1 MMKAM
6 ILAVSAATAV
16 AGANV
21 RITEYMYSGTG
32 GEFIEIT
39 NLGHSS
45 IDLTGWSYDDD
56 SRTPGS
62 VMLSGLLGRGRS
74 LILTEDSESTFR
86 AAWGLGA
93 NVLVIGNVTHNLG
106 RADEINIFDAGANL
120 IDRLTYGDQ
129 AFPGTIRT
137 QGRSGNPGNPG
148 IIGANDIAS
157 WVLSFV
163 GDDFGSYASSNG
175 DIGNPGAFIP
185 SPGTGALLGLGG
197 LVALRRRR

>member
-1 MMKAM
+1 MMKTM
-6 ILAVSAATAV
+6 ILAVSVAAA
-16 AGANV
+16 AANANI

-39 NLGHSS
+39 NLGHSA

-62 VMLSGLLGRGRS
+62 VMLSGILARGRS
-74 LILTEDSESTFR
+74 LILTEDSEATFR
-86 AAWGLGA
+86 ANWGLGLD
-93 NVLVIGNVTHNLG
+93 VLVIGNVTHNLG
-106 RADEINIFDAGANL
+106 RADEINIYDAGANL

-129 AFPGTIRT
+129 VFPGTIRT

-148 IIGANDIAS
+148 TIGTNDIAS

-163 GDDFGSYASSNG
+163 GDSFGSWTSTRG
-175 DIGNPGAFIP
+175 DIGNPGTHIP
-185 SPGTGALLGLGG
+185 SPGAAALLGIGG
-197 LVALRRRR
+197 LVATRRRR